1 MTGNGKGIV
10 RELRVG
16 PRRLVYSL
24 RFGATSHLTISVRP
38 DLTVAVTAPHGAAI
52 REVDRRVGRRA
63 AWVHRHLGELETYH
77 PLPAPRRYVSG
88 ETHLYLGRQY
98 RLRVRSGAESVRLSG
113 GFLLVTTHR
122 PRSAK
127 GLVKGWYRQRAREI
141 FGRRLEGLHKKAP
154 WMNGI
159 DHTQRVREMARRWGS
174 CGPAGVITLN
184 VDLVKAPPSCID
196 YILAHELCH
205 RLDMSH
211 SKRFYALLER
221 AVPDWRRARERLNR
235 VVR

>member
-1 MTGNGKGIV
+1 MTGNGKAIV
-10 RELRVG
+10 RELRAG
-16 PRRLVYSL
+16 PHRLTYSL
-24 RFGATSHLTISVRP
+24 RFGATKHLTISVHP
-38 DLTVAVTAPHGAAI
+38 DLTVTVTAPDGAEVQ
-52 REVDRRVGRRA
+52 EVDRRVGRRA
-63 AWVHRHLGELETYH
+63 AWVLRHLRELETYH
-77 PLPAPRRYVSG
+77 PLPAPRRYVGG

-98 RLRVRSGAESVRLSG
+98 RLRVRPGADSVRLSG
-113 GFLLVTTHR
+113 GFLLVTTRRRRAVEH
-122 PRSAK
+122 
-127 GLVKGWYRQRAREI
+127 LVRGWYRERAREVLSC
-141 FGRRLEGLHKKAP
+141 RLEGLRKSAS
-154 WMNGI
+154 WLNGI
-159 DHTQRVREMARRWGS
+159 QHRLRLREMTKRWGS

-184 VDLVKAPPSCID
+184 LDLVKAPPSCID